1 MHLNGQAS
9 KVILFNVQANP
20 VKTGAQAREV
30 GRLEVGR
37 LSLPERKKQP
47 TGQVRKKSFAVE
59 ATYEEPTSQQVEELE
74 EFTHQFITVTITIT
88 ITITITSHQV
98 GELEEFTH
106 QFITVKPNV
115 IDWKELRIS
124 RVKISFAKFVLDE
137 REDKRDDKREDKR
150 EDEET
155 TASDEDSESELFEV

>member
-37 LSLPERKKQP
+37 LSLPEKKKQP

-59 ATYEEPTSQQVEELE
+59 ATYEEPTSQQVEE
-74 EFTHQFITVTITIT
+74 FTHQFITM
-88 ITITITSHQV
+88 
-98 GELEEFTH
+98 
-106 QFITVKPNV
+106 FITMF
-115 IDWKELRIS
+115 ITRWRS
-124 RVKISFAKFVLDE
+124 WRSC
-137 REDKRDDKREDKR
+137 
-150 EDEET
+150 
-155 TASDEDSESELFEV
+155 

>member
-37 LSLPERKKQP
+37 LSLPGKKKQP

-74 EFTHQFITVTITIT
+74 EFTHQFITV
-88 ITITITSHQV
+88 
-98 GELEEFTH
+98 
-106 QFITVKPNV
+106 KPNV
-115 IDWKELRIS
+115 IDWKELKVS

-137 REDKRDDKREDKR
+137 REDKREDER

>member
-59 ATYEEPTSQQVEELE
+59 ATYEEPTSHQVE
-74 EFTHQFITVTITIT
+74 
-88 ITITITSHQV
+88 
-98 GELEEFTH
+98 ELEEFTH

-115 IDWKELRIS
+115 IDWKELKVS

-137 REDKRDDKREDKR
+137 REDKRENER

>member
-9 KVILFNVQANP
+9 TVILFNVQANP
-20 VKTGAQAREV
+20 VKTGAQAREI

-37 LSLPERKKQP
+37 LSLPGKKKQP

-59 ATYEEPTSQQVEELE
+59 ATYEEPTSHQVE
-74 EFTHQFITVTITIT
+74 
-88 ITITITSHQV
+88 
-98 GELEEFTH
+98 ELEEFTH

-115 IDWKELRIS
+115 IDWKELKIS

-137 REDKRDDKREDKR
+137 REDKR

>member
-37 LSLPERKKQP
+37 LSLPGKKKQP

-74 EFTHQFITVTITIT
+74 EFTHQFITV
-88 ITITITSHQV
+88 
-98 GELEEFTH
+98 
-106 QFITVKPNV
+106 KPNV
-115 IDWKELRIS
+115 IDWKELKVS

-137 REDKRDDKREDKR
+137 RENKREDER

>member
-9 KVILFNVQANP
+9 IVILFNVQANP

-59 ATYEEPTSQQVEELE
+59 ATYEEPTIHQVEELE
-74 EFTHQFITVTITIT
+74 EFTHQFITV
-88 ITITITSHQV
+88 
-98 GELEEFTH
+98 
-106 QFITVKPNV
+106 KPNG

-137 REDKRDDKREDKR
+137 REE
-150 EDEET
+150 EET

>member
-37 LSLPERKKQP
+37 LSLPGKKKQP
-47 TGQVRKKSFAVE
+47 TGQVRRKSFAVE
-59 ATYEEPTSQQVEELE
+59 ASCEEPVSQEVEELE
-74 EFTHQFITVTITIT
+74 EATHQV
-88 ITITITSHQV
+88 
-98 GELEEFTH
+98 LA
-106 QFITVKPNV
+106 VKPTV
-115 IDWKELRIS
+115 IDWKDLKIS

-137 REDKRDDKREDKR
+137 REDKAR
-150 EDEET
+150 DEET
-155 TASDEDSESELFEV
+155 TESEQDSDSEIFKVSAQIATSA

>member
-59 ATYEEPTSQQVEELE
+59 ATYEEPTSHQVEELE
-74 EFTHQFITVTITIT
+74 EFN
-88 ITITITSHQV
+88 
-98 GELEEFTH
+98 TH

-115 IDWKELRIS
+115 IDWKELKVS

-137 REDKRDDKREDKR
+137 REGKRDDKREDER

>member
-1 MHLNGQAS
+1 MS
-9 KVILFNVQANP
+9 TVQANP
-20 VKTGAQAREV
+20 IKTGAQAREV

-59 ATYEEPTSQQVEELE
+59 ATYEEPASHQVEELE
-74 EFTHQFITVTITIT
+74 E
-88 ITITITSHQV
+88 
-98 GELEEFTH
+98 LLTH

-115 IDWKELRIS
+115 IDWKELKIS

-137 REDKRDDKREDKR
+137 REDKR

>member
-1 MHLNGQAS
+1 MLEEFLGLDRKYPKVGLFSLYSIKVHLIGQAS
-9 KVILFNVQANP
+9 TVILFNVQANP
-20 VKTGAQAREV
+20 VKTGAQAREI

-37 LSLPERKKQP
+37 LSLPGKKKQP

-59 ATYEEPTSQQVEELE
+59 ATYEEPASHQVEELE
-74 EFTHQFITVTITIT
+74 E
-88 ITITITSHQV
+88 
-98 GELEEFTH
+98 LFTH

-115 IDWKELRIS
+115 IDWKELKVS

-137 REDKRDDKREDKR
+137 REDKREDER

>member
-59 ATYEEPTSQQVEELE
+59 ATYEEPA
-74 EFTHQFITVTITIT
+74 
-88 ITITITSHQV
+88 SHQV
-98 GELEEFTH
+98 EELEEFTH

>member
-59 ATYEEPTSQQVEELE
+59 VTYEEPTSHQVE
-74 EFTHQFITVTITIT
+74 
-88 ITITITSHQV
+88 
-98 GELEEFTH
+98 ELEEFTH

-115 IDWKELRIS
+115 IDWKELKIS

-137 REDKRDDKREDKR
+137 REDKR

-155 TASDEDSESELFEV
+155 TASDEDSDSELFEV

>member
-59 ATYEEPTSQQVEELE
+59 VTYEEPTSHQVE
-74 EFTHQFITVTITIT
+74 
-88 ITITITSHQV
+88 
-98 GELEEFTH
+98 ELEEFTH

-115 IDWKELRIS
+115 IDWKELKVS

-137 REDKRDDKREDKR
+137 REDKRENER

>member
-47 TGQVRKKSFAVE
+47 AGQVRKKSFAVE
-59 ATYEEPTSQQVEELE
+59 ATYEEPA
-74 EFTHQFITVTITIT
+74 
-88 ITITITSHQV
+88 SHQV
-98 GELEEFTH
+98 EELEEFTH

-115 IDWKELRIS
+115 IDWKELKVS
-124 RVKISFAKFVLDE
+124 RVKISFAKFVLDQ
-137 REDKRDDKREDKR
+137 REDKRDDER

>member
-1 MHLNGQAS
+1 MLEEFLGLDRKYPKVGLFSLYSIKVHLNGQAS

-59 ATYEEPTSQQVEELE
+59 ATYEEPTSHQVEELE
-74 EFTHQFITVTITIT
+74 E
-88 ITITITSHQV
+88 
-98 GELEEFTH
+98 LLTH

-137 REDKRDDKREDKR
+137 REDKRKDKR

>member
-59 ATYEEPTSQQVEELE
+59 ATYEEPASQQVE
-74 EFTHQFITVTITIT
+74 
-88 ITITITSHQV
+88 
-98 GELEEFTH
+98 ELEEFTH

-115 IDWKELRIS
+115 IDWKELKVS
-124 RVKISFAKFVLDE
+124 RVKISFAKFVLDK
-137 REDKRDDKREDKR
+137 REDKREDER